1 VIACDVLDR
10 ENISSVVS
18 DITSALAGDKDRPFV
33 GVVNVAGFCMISPLE
48 LTAREDIE
56 RMFNLDLLAYVDV
69 VRAFFPLLRANHG
82 RVVNVGSVSGYAPV
96 PGWGVYSGAKA
107 GIENLTRAWA
117 LEVAPL
123 GIRMTT
129 VRPGIVASAAIGPK
143 IQTSIDGWRAD
154 EKAIGY
160 DSLGNVLHA
169 EPGANWADA
178 MPYKTL
184 LENNARNLEL
194 SMKGGTPAV
203 NVAKTIRDALVCATS
218 ESPRK

>member
-56 RMFNLDLLAYVDV
+56 RMF
-69 VRAFFPLLRANHG
+69 FPLLRANRG

-143 IQTSIDGWRAD
+143 IQASIDGWRAD

-160 DSLGNVLHA
+160 DSLGNVLHV
-169 EPGANWADA
+169 EPGANSADA

-203 NVAKTIRDALVCATS
+203 NVAKTIRDALVCAMS
-218 ESPRK
+218 EIPRK